1 MMIGAAKPV
10 NGIGAAACMKPM
22 KVFAEQRVP
31 RQKKAGLER
40 ARLKVL
46 AT

>member
-1 MMIGAAKPV
+1 MMLAGTEAV
-10 NGIGAAACMKPM
+10 NGRNATVA
-22 KVFAEQRVP
+22 FAEHKFRE
-31 RQKKAGLER
+31 KKAGLER

>member
-1 MMIGAAKPV
+1 MRDSDVTTGEKTARLSRKSRLA
-10 NGIGAAACMKPM
+10 
-22 KVFAEQRVP
+22 R
-31 RQKKAGLER
+31 KKAGLER

>member
-1 MMIGAAKPV
+1 MMIGDAWSV
-10 NGIGAAACMKPM
+10 NVGMTT
-22 KVFAEQRVP
+22 QRVTLRRRKKSASP
-31 RQKKAGLER
+31 QKKAGLER

>member
-1 MMIGAAKPV
+1 MMIGDAWSV
-10 NGIGAAACMKPM
+10 NVGMTT
-22 KVFAEQRVP
+22 QRVTL
-31 RQKKAGLER
+31 RCRKKKRVAAKKAGLER

>member
-1 MMIGAAKPV
+1 MMIGEVWSV
-10 NGIGAAACMKPM
+10 NVGMTT
-22 KVFAEQRVP
+22 QRVTLRCRKKSALP
-31 RQKKAGLER
+31 QKKAGLER

>member
-1 MMIGAAKPV
+1 MMIGNDKSV
-10 NGIGAAACMKPM
+10 NGEKLRPCAYAAA
-22 KVFAEQRVP
+22 RS
-31 RQKKAGLER
+31 QKKAGLER

>member
-1 MMIGAAKPV
+1 MMIGDGKTV
-10 NGIGAAACMKPM
+10 NVRNRRRAW
-22 KVFAEQRVP
+22 
-31 RQKKAGLER
+31 QKKAGLER

>member
-1 MMIGAAKPV
+1 MMMGGADPV
-10 NGIGAAACMKPM
+10 NGCRRAAA
-22 KVFAEQRVP
+22 F